1 MLPPRKRGTTPPKK
15 ERFPMSHDLTAS
27 DHMFSAG
34 GITPWHSLGTV
45 VAGQVTDIEHAIKL
59 ARLGWRVDLRPVTT
73 EVNGARVDCPMAR
86 AVVRDD
92 NGAILGVVGR
102 TFTPVQNDDAFKAFQ
117 SWVDSGVLTLET
129 AGSLQGGRR
138 VWILARVN
146 VDAMDVGKGDSVVP
160 YALLAHAHDGT
171 MAIRVKATTVRVV
184 CRNTLHA
191 SGIMGAV
198 HASIRHT
205 AAAQGKMVDAIA
217 TLGNV
222 KAAADAQAESF
233 RKLAAIEL
241 PENDRKRA
249 DAVLDYLAAVWREDA
264 ASLANDKRAQD
275 VHRLFEGAGKGSD
288 LATSEGTVW
297 GLYNALAEYTT
308 HHARSRGGDEGRAAS
323 TVWGSKAATLRRGI
337 AIAAAMG
344 TETEILPLAEI
355 DTDTIESTIA
365 ASFAA

>member
-1 MLPPRKRGTTPPKK
+1 
-15 ERFPMSHDLTAS
+15 MSHDLTTT

-34 GITPWHSLGTV
+34 GITPWHGLGTV
-45 VAGQVTDIEHAIKL
+45 VAGKVDSITSAIGL
-59 ARLGWRVDLRPVTT
+59 ARLGWRVDLRPVSTQ
-73 EVNGARVDCPMAR
+73 VNGVTVPCDMAR

-92 NGAILGVVGR
+92 TGDVLGVVG
-102 TFTPVQNDDAFKAFQ
+102 TGFVPVQNEGAFAAFQ
-117 SWVDSGVLTLET
+117 PWIDSGVLTLET

-146 VDAMDVGKGDSVVP
+146 VDAMEIGAGDSIVP

-205 AAAQGKMVDAIA
+205 SGAAAKMENAIA
-217 TLGNV
+217 TLDNV
-222 KAAADAQAESF
+222 RKAADAQAAAF
-233 RKLAAIEL
+233 RSLTTVHL
-241 PENDRKRA
+241 PDGDRERA
-249 DAVLDYLAAVWREDA
+249 DAVIDYLAAVWNKEA
-264 ASLANDKRAQD
+264 TELAKDKRAID
-275 VHRLFEGAGKGSD
+275 VWDLFEGVGQGSR

-297 GLYNALAEYTT
+297 GLYNALSEYVT
-308 HHARSRGGDEGRAAS
+308 HTARSRGGNEGRAAS
-323 TVWGSKAATLRRGI
+323 TVWGSKAGTLRRGI

-344 TETEILPLAEI
+344 QGTAPGTLVNVPTSDIEA
-355 DTDTIESTIA
+355 TIH
-365 ASFAA
+365 ASFGGTLAD